1 MEVPV
6 KVENRYIFPVHRNGR
21 TSHTILSLKEN
32 TQHLNLFWIY
42 LLIVSEV
49 EEILK
54 YLMLFLAHL
63 AQGSREHF

>member
-1 MEVPV
+1 MEV

-21 TSHTILSLKEN
+21 TSHTILSSKEN

-42 LLIVSEV
+42 LFIVFEV

-63 AQGSREHF
+63 AQGSRELI